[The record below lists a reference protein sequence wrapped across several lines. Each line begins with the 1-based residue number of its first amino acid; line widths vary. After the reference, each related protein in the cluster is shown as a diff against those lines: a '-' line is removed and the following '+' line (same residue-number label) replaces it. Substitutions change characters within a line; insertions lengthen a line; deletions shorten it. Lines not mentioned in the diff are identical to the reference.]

1 MSDTAGTYVII
12 AKRAFVPFYS
22 DNDEVPFSLGAL
34 KLGLMS
40 LQFEDKNDSDRAALF
55 MGPNFPDK
63 TGRMAGALD
72 LLDTERAEIQQS
84 EVPGFA
90 SNGFGAGGIAHVR

>member
-22 DNDEVPFSLGAL
+22 DNDEVPFPLGAL

-40 LQFEDKNDSDRAALF
+40 LQYEDKSDPDRAALF
-55 MGPNFPDK
+55 MGPNFPER
-63 TGRMAGALD
+63 TGKMAGAFD
-72 LLDTERAEIQQS
+72 LLDTERAETQIA

-90 SNGFGAGGIAHVR
+90 SNGWGAGGIPHVR